1 MVNIRPFKAIRPIK
15 NLAEKVASLPY
26 DVLNSEEARELGDA
40 NKYSFLHI
48 DKAEIDLDP
57 AVSPYDPA
65 VYKKAADNLEQFE
78 LDGWLGREANPAFY
92 IYQLTM
98 DGRPQTGLV
107 VC

>member
-57 AVSPYDPA
+57 AVSPYDQL
-65 VYKKAADNLEQFE
+65 YIKRQLIIWSNLS
-78 LDGWLGREANPAFY
+78 W
-92 IYQLTM
+92 M
-98 DGRPQTGLV
+98 VGLV
-107 VC
+107 EKQTRHFIFIN

>member
-65 VYKKAADNLEQFE
+65 VYKKALIIWSNLS
-78 LDGWLGREANPAFY
+78 W
-92 IYQLTM
+92 M
-98 DGRPQTGLV
+98 VGLV
-107 VC
+107 EKQTRHFIFIN

>member
-1 MVNIRPFKAIRPIK
+1 MQISI
-15 NLAEKVASLPY
+15 L
-26 DVLNSEEARELGDA
+26 
-40 NKYSFLHI
+40 LHI

-57 AVSPYDPA
+57 AVSLRPSCLS
-65 VYKKAADNLEQFE
+65 KAADNLEQFE

-107 VC
+107 VCTSIDDYTNGKIKNMS

>member
-57 AVSPYDPA
+57 AVSLTTQLFI
-65 VYKKAADNLEQFE
+65 KKQRIIWNNLS
-78 LDGWLGREANPAFY
+78 W
-92 IYQLTM
+92 M
-98 DGRPQTGLV
+98 VGLV
-107 VC
+107 EKQTRHFIFIN